1 MEMTVIKNNGF
12 LIPSD
17 PHQEEE
23 IESLPQGEIVI
34 EYKANRNPGNHR
46 RFFAF
51 IRTAFDMQEHYES
64 GEALRFALIVKAGYV
79 TKVVSHKN
87 GSVSFMPQSLK
98 FSEMGEEK
106 FKKVFKD
113 VIGAFIAMLGEMGRP
128 ISEEEMY
135 RIVEFD

>member
-1 MEMTVIKNNGF
+1 MEISVIKNNGF

-17 PHQEEE
+17 PYQAEE
-23 IESLPQGEIVI
+23 IESLPQGELVI
-34 EYKANRNPGNHR
+34 EHKANRNAGNHR

-51 IRTAFDMQEHYES
+51 IRTAFDMQEHYETR
-64 GEALRFALIVKAGYV
+64 EALRFALIIKAGYV
-79 TKVVSHKN
+79 TQVVSHKN
-87 GSVSFMPQSLK
+87 GSVSFMPQSMK

-113 VIGAFIAMLGEMGRP
+113 VIGAFIAMLGEMGSP